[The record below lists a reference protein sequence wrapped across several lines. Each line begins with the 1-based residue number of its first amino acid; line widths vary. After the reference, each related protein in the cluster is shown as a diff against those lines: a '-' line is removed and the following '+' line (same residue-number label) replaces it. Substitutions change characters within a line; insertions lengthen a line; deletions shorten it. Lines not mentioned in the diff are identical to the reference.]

1 MKSTITFFPVDN
13 GDMTLIKLSDKTTI
27 LIDINLRESAEDE
40 ENPAFDAVTGLRE
53 RLEKDSDGRPFVD
66 AFLLTH
72 PDQDH
77 CSGLKKHFHLGLL
90 SDYDFEPPE
99 GEGLKIVMK
108 EIWSSPMIF
117 RRASKNNTLCE
128 DAKAFNTEAR
138 RRVKVF
144 KDNGSSMEGD
154 RILII
159 GEDEEGK
166 TEGLEPI
173 LVKLDEV
180 FNLINGKRNDFIS
193 MHVLGPFPIQDD
205 SEEEERLKK
214 NHSSVILRY
223 TFVADGQDDAC
234 LFLSG
239 GDAGVYIW
247 EKLWS
252 KKKGKITD
260 IQYDLL
266 LTPHHCSWHSLSH
279 DSWSEDED
287 PQVSP
292 DAKSALSQT
301 REGAFIVSSSKPIKN
316 DKSDPPCW
324 GARKE
329 YLSIIESVDGQFF
342 CTGQHPNEEAP
353 EPLTFKIS
361 KEGPQPPS
369 KKSESITGAA
379 VTAGSAREP
388 RYHGRRNE

>member
-1 MKSTITFFPVDN
+1 MKSIITFFPVDN

-27 LIDINLRESAEDE
+27 LVDINLRESAEDE
-40 ENPAFDAVTGLRE
+40 GDPAFDAVKGLRD
-53 RLEKDSDGRPFVD
+53 RLEKDNDRRPYVD

-77 CSGLKKHFHLGLL
+77 CRGLRKHFHLGPL
-90 SDYDFEPPE
+90 SDYDFDPPE
-99 GEGLKIVMK
+99 EEGLKIIMR

-117 RRASKNNTLCE
+117 RRASKNNPLCE

-144 KDNGSSMEGD
+144 RDEGFSTEGD

-166 TEGLEPI
+166 AVGLEPI

-180 FNLINGKRNDFIS
+180 FSTINGKRNDHIS
-193 MHVLGPFPIQDD
+193 MRVLGPFPIQDD
-205 SEEEERLKK
+205 SEEEEKLRK
-214 NHSSVILRY
+214 NHSSVILQY
-223 TFVADGQDDAC
+223 CLAANGQDDAC

-247 EKLWS
+247 ERMWSS
-252 KKKGKITD
+252 KKSKTTD

-266 LTPHHCSWHSLSH
+266 LTPHHCSWHSLSY
-279 DSWSEDED
+279 DSWSEDKN

-292 DAKSALSQT
+292 DAKSALSQA
-301 REGAFIVSSSKPIKN
+301 RNGAFIVSSSKPIKN

-324 GARKE
+324 GAKME
-329 YLSIIESVDGQFF
+329 YLSILESVEGKFY
-342 CTGQHPNEEAP
+342 CTGEHPNEEAP

-379 VTAGSAREP
+379 IGAGSTKEP
-388 RYHGRRNE
+388 RYHG

>member
-27 LIDINLRESAEDE
+27 LTDINLRESAEDE
-40 ENPAFDAVTGLRE
+40 EDPAFDAVKGLRDT
-53 RLEKDSDGRPFVD
+53 LEKDDGRPYVD
-66 AFLLTH
+66 AFLLSH

-77 CSGLKKHFHLGLL
+77 CRGLRKHFHLGPL
-90 SDYDFEPPE
+90 SDYDFDPPE
-99 GEGLKIVMK
+99 GEELKIVMR

-117 RRASKNNTLCE
+117 RRASKNNPLCE

-138 RRVKVF
+138 RRVKLF
-144 KDNGSSMEGD
+144 RDNGVSMEGD

-173 LVKLDEV
+173 LLKFDEV
-180 FNLINGKRNDFIS
+180 FSMINGKSNDHIS
-193 MHVLGPFPIQDD
+193 MRVLGPFPIQED
-205 SEEEERLKK
+205 SEEEERLRK
-214 NHSSVILRY
+214 NHSSVILQY
-223 TFVADGQDDAC
+223 SLAANGQDDAC

-247 EKLWS
+247 ERLWG
-252 KKKGKITD
+252 KKKSKTSD

-279 DSWSEDED
+279 DSWSKDEN
-287 PQVSP
+287 PQVSQ
-292 DAKSALSQT
+292 DAKSALSQS
-301 REGAFIVSSSKPIKN
+301 RDGAFIVSSSKPIKN

-324 GARKE
+324 GAKME
-329 YLSIIESVDGQFF
+329 YLSILESVDGEFF
-342 CTGQHPNEEAP
+342 CTGEHPNEEAP

-369 KKSESITGAA
+369 KKSASITGAA
-379 VTAGSAREP
+379 VGAGSAREP
-388 RYHGRRNE
+388 RYHG

>member
-13 GDMTLIKLSDKTTI
+13 GDMTLIKLSDNTI
-27 LIDINLRESAEDE
+27 ILVDINLRETAEDE
-40 ENPAFDAVTGLRE
+40 ESLAFNAIKGLRDI
-53 RLEKDSDGRPFVD
+53 LAKDNEGRPYVD

-77 CSGLKKHFHLGLL
+77 CRGLKKHFHLGPL
-90 SDYDFEPPE
+90 SDYNFDPPE
-99 GEGLKIVMK
+99 GEELKIVMQ
-108 EIWSSPMIF
+108 EVWSSPMIF
-117 RRASKNNTLCE
+117 RRASKKNTLCE

-138 RRVKVF
+138 RRVKVYRDIGF
-144 KDNGSSMEGD
+144 LTGGD

-166 TEGLEPI
+166 AEGLEPI
-173 LVKLDEV
+173 LVKPDEV
-180 FNLINGKRNDFIS
+180 FSMINGKRIDDIS
-193 MHVLGPFPIQDD
+193 MRVLGPLPLQED
-205 SEEEERLKK
+205 SEEEERLRK
-214 NHSSVILRY
+214 NHSSVILQ
-223 TFVADGQDDAC
+223 FSLAANGQEDAC
-234 LFLSG
+234 LFLTG

-252 KKKGKITD
+252 KEKSKITN
-260 IQYDLL
+260 IHYDLL
-266 LTPHHCSWHSLSH
+266 LTPHHCSWHSLSN

-301 REGAFIVSSSKPIKN
+301 RDGAFIVSSSKPIQN

-324 GARKE
+324 GAMKE
-329 YLSIIESVDGQFF
+329 YLSIIDSVNGQFF

-361 KEGPQPPS
+361 KDGPQPPS
-369 KKSESITGAA
+369 KKSASITGIAIGR
-379 VTAGSAREP
+379 GSSKEP
-388 RYHGRRNE
+388 SHHG

>member
-27 LIDINLRESAEDE
+27 LTDINLRESAEDE
-40 ENPAFDAVTGLRE
+40 EDPAFDAVKGLRD
-53 RLEKDSDGRPFVD
+53 RLEKDDDGRPYVD
-66 AFLLTH
+66 AFLLSH

-77 CSGLKKHFHLGLL
+77 CRGLRKHFHLGPL
-90 SDYDFEPPE
+90 SDYNFDPPE
-99 GEGLKIVMK
+99 GEELKIVMR

-138 RRVKVF
+138 RRVKLF
-144 KDNGSSMEGD
+144 RDNGVSIEGD

-166 TEGLEPI
+166 TEGLVPI
-173 LVKLDEV
+173 LVKFDEI
-180 FNLINGKRNDFIS
+180 FSMINGKSNDHIS
-193 MHVLGPFPIQDD
+193 MRVLGPFPIQED
-205 SEEEERLKK
+205 SEEEERLRK
-214 NHSSVILRY
+214 NHSSVILQY
-223 TFVADGQDDAC
+223 SLAANGQDDAC

-247 EKLWS
+247 ERLWG
-252 KKKGKITD
+252 KKKSKTSD

-266 LTPHHCSWHSLSH
+266 LTTHHCSWHSLSH
-279 DSWSEDED
+279 DSWSKDEN
-287 PQVSP
+287 PQVSQ
-292 DAKSALSQT
+292 DAKSALSQS
-301 REGAFIVSSSKPIKN
+301 RDGAFIVSSSKAIKN

-324 GARKE
+324 GAKME
-329 YLSIIESVDGQFF
+329 YLSILESVDGEFF
-342 CTGQHPNEEAP
+342 CTGEHPNEEAP

-369 KKSESITGAA
+369 KKSASITGAA
-379 VTAGSAREP
+379 VGAGSAREP
-388 RYHGRRNE
+388 RYHG

>member
-27 LIDINLRESAEDE
+27 LVDIKLRESAEDD
-40 ENPAFDAVTGLRE
+40 ENSAFDAVQGLRD
-53 RLEKDSDGRPFVD
+53 RLEKDDDGRPYVD

-77 CSGLKKHFHLGLL
+77 CRGLRKHFHLGPL
-90 SDYDFEPPE
+90 SDYDFDAPE
-99 GEGLKIVMK
+99 GEELKIVMR

-117 RRASKNNTLCE
+117 RRASKNNPLCE

-138 RRVKVF
+138 RRVKLF
-144 KDNGSSMEGD
+144 RDNGVSMEGD
-154 RILII
+154 RVLII

-173 LVKLDEV
+173 LVKFDEV
-180 FNLINGKRNDFIS
+180 FSMINGKSNDHIS
-193 MHVLGPFPIQDD
+193 MRVLGPFPIQED
-205 SEEEERLKK
+205 SEEEERLRK
-214 NHSSVILRY
+214 NHSSVILQY
-223 TFVADGQDDAC
+223 SLAANGQDGAC

-247 EKLWS
+247 ERLWGKKES
-252 KKKGKITD
+252 KTSD

-279 DSWSEDED
+279 DSWSEDEN
-287 PQVSP
+287 PQVSQ
-292 DAKSALSQT
+292 DAKSALSQS
-301 REGAFIVSSSKPIKN
+301 RDGAFIVSSSKPIKN

-324 GARKE
+324 GAKME
-329 YLSIIESVDGQFF
+329 YLSILESVDGEFF
-342 CTGQHPNEEAP
+342 CTGEHPNEEAP

-369 KKSESITGAA
+369 KKSEAITGVA
-379 VTAGSAREP
+379 VGAGSTKEP
-388 RYHGRRNE
+388 RYHG

>member
-1 MKSTITFFPVDN
+1 MKSTITSFPVDN
-13 GDMTLIKLSDKTTI
+13 GDMTLIKLTDKTTI

-40 ENPAFDAVTGLRE
+40 ENPAFDAVKGLRD
-53 RLEKDSDGRPFVD
+53 RLEKDNDGRPYVD

-77 CSGLKKHFHLGLL
+77 CGGLIKHFHLGPL
-90 SDYDFEPPE
+90 SDYDFDPPE
-99 GEGLKIVMK
+99 GEELKIVMR

-117 RRASKNNTLCE
+117 RRANKNNTLCE

-166 TEGLEPI
+166 AEGLEPI
-173 LVKLDEV
+173 LVKFDEV
-180 FNLINGKRNDFIS
+180 FSTINGKRNDQVS
-193 MHVLGPFPIQDD
+193 MRVLGPFPIQED
-205 SEEEERLKK
+205 SEEEERLRK
-214 NHSSVILRY
+214 NHSSVILQY
-223 TFVADGQDDAC
+223 SLAANGKDDAC

-247 EKLWS
+247 EKLWGRKKS
-252 KKKGKITD
+252 KTSD

-279 DSWSEDED
+279 DSWSEDKN

-292 DAKSALSQT
+292 DAKSALSQA
-301 REGAFIVSSSKPIKN
+301 RDGAFIVSSSKPIKD

-324 GARKE
+324 GAKMK
-329 YLSIIESVDGQFF
+329 YLSILESVDGEFF
-342 CTGQHPNEEAP
+342 CTGELPNEEAP

-369 KKSESITGAA
+369 KKSASITGTA

-388 RYHGRRNE
+388 RYHG

>member
-27 LIDINLRESAEDE
+27 LIDINLRESAEDD
-40 ENPAFDAVTGLRE
+40 ENPAFDAVKGLRD
-53 RLEKDSDGRPFVD
+53 RLEKDSGRPFVD

-77 CSGLKKHFHLGLL
+77 CRGLQKRFHLGPL
-90 SDYDFEPPE
+90 SSYNFDPPE
-99 GEGLKIVMK
+99 GEELKIVMR

-117 RRASKNNTLCE
+117 RRASKNSNPLCE
-128 DAKAFNTEAR
+128 DAKAFNAEAR

-144 KDNGSSMEGD
+144 RDKGFCSDGD
-154 RILII
+154 RILVI

-247 EKLWS
+247 ERMWKR
-252 KKKGKITD
+252 KKSGTSD
-260 IQYDLL
+260 VQYDLL
-266 LTPHHCSWHSLSH
+266 LTPHHCSWHSLSY
-279 DSWSEDED
+279 DSWSKDEN
-287 PQVSP
+287 PQVSQ
-292 DAKSALSQT
+292 DAKSALSQA
-301 REGAFIVSSSKPIKN
+301 RDGGFIVSSSKPIKN

-324 GARKE
+324 GAKVE
-329 YLSIIESVDGQFF
+329 YQSILDSVDGEFF
-342 CTGQHPNEEAP
+342 CTGEHPNEEAP
-353 EPLTFKIS
+353 ESLTFTIS

-369 KKSESITGAA
+369 KKSVSITGPAIG
-379 VTAGSAREP
+379 AGSTKEP
-388 RYHGRRNE
+388 RYHG

>member
-1 MKSTITFFPVDN
+1 MKSIITFFPVDN
-13 GDMTLIKLSDKTTI
+13 GDMTLIKLSDKTII
-27 LIDINLRESAEDE
+27 LVDINLRESAEDE
-40 ENPAFDAVTGLRE
+40 EDPSLDAVKGLRD
-53 RLEKDSDGRPFVD
+53 RLEHDDDGRPYVD

-77 CSGLKKHFHLGLL
+77 CRGLKKHFHLGPQ
-90 SDYDFEPPE
+90 SDYDFDPPE
-99 GEGLKIVMK
+99 GEKLKIVIREM
-108 EIWSSPMIF
+108 WSSPMIF
-117 RRASKNNTLCE
+117 RRASKNNLLCD

-138 RRVKVF
+138 RRVKLF
-144 KDNGSSMEGD
+144 RDNGFSMEGD

-166 TEGLEPI
+166 TEGLEPL

-180 FNLINGKRNDFIS
+180 FRTINGKRNDHIS
-193 MHVLGPFPIQDD
+193 IRVLGPFSIQED
-205 SEEEERLKK
+205 SEEEEKLRK
-214 NHSSVILRY
+214 NHSSVILQY
-223 TFVADGQDDAC
+223 SFAANGQDDAC

-247 EKLWS
+247 ERLWGRKKS
-252 KKKGKITD
+252 KTSH

-279 DSWSEDED
+279 DSWSEDEN
-287 PQVSP
+287 PQVSQ
-292 DAKSALSQT
+292 DAKSALSQA
-301 REGAFIVSSSKPIKN
+301 RDGAFIVSSSKPIKD

-324 GARKE
+324 GAKME
-329 YLSIIESVDGQFF
+329 YLSILESVDGEFF
-342 CTGQHPNEEAP
+342 CTGEHPNEEAP

-369 KKSESITGAA
+369 KKSEPITGVA
-379 VTAGSAREP
+379 VGAGSTKEP
-388 RYHGRRNE
+388 RYHG

>member
-13 GDMTLIKLSDKTTI
+13 GDMTLIKLSDNTTI
-27 LIDINLRESAEDE
+27 LVDINLRDSAEDE
-40 ENPAFDAVTGLRE
+40 ENPAFDAVKGLRD
-53 RLEKDSDGRPFVD
+53 RLGSDDGRPYVD

-77 CSGLKKHFHLGLL
+77 CRGIGKHFHLGPL
-90 SDYDFEPPE
+90 SDYNFSPPE
-99 GEGLKIVMK
+99 GEELKIVMR

-117 RRASKNNTLCE
+117 RRASKNNPLCE

-138 RRVKVF
+138 RRIKLF
-144 KDNGSSMEGD
+144 RDNRFSMEGD

-159 GEDEEGK
+159 GEDEEKK

-180 FNLINGKRNDFIS
+180 FSKINGKRNDHIS
-193 MHVLGPFPIQDD
+193 MRVLGPFPIQEN
-205 SEEEERLKK
+205 SEEEEKLRK
-214 NHSSVILRY
+214 NHSSVILQY
-223 TFVADGQDDAC
+223 SFVANGHDDAC

-247 EKLWS
+247 EKLWD
-252 KKKGKITD
+252 KKKSAPSH

-266 LTPHHCSWHSLSH
+266 LTPHHCSWHSLSY
-279 DSWSEDED
+279 DSWSKDEN
-287 PQVSP
+287 PQGNQ
-292 DAKSALSQT
+292 DAKSALSQA
-301 REGAFIVSSSKPIKN
+301 RDGAFIVSSSKPIK
-316 DKSDPPCW
+316 DDESDPPCW
-324 GARKE
+324 GAKME
-329 YLSIIESVDGQFF
+329 YLSILESVDGKFY
-342 CTGQHPNEEAP
+342 CTGEHPNEEAP
-353 EPLTFKIS
+353 KPLTFKIS

-379 VTAGSAREP
+379 VGAGSAKEP
-388 RYHGRRNE
+388 SYHG